1 MFFYLRLDIQ
11 ATMSY
16 NPGMTKQTVTF
27 SHEHYP
33 ELIDALA
40 YARVKI
46 ECAFRKTLQERFDEY
61 QAAYAKSTRLQR
73 WFFGVE
79 KYVDIDDYNRT
90 CEDWCFRR
98 GFHNRLINSITD
110 MIDMLNTNPP
120 PDAITIDYD
129 FWVTISKN
137 QTK

>member
-1 MFFYLRLDIQ
+1 
-11 ATMSY
+11 MS
-16 NPGMTKQTVTF
+16 KQTVTF

-46 ECAFRKTLQERFDEY
+46 DQSHRETVRTRFETH
-61 QAAYAKSTRLQR
+61 QTHYASLTVFKR

-79 KYVDIDDYNRT
+79 TYVDLDDYDRN
-90 CEDWCFRR
+90 CEDWYFTRR
-98 GFHNRLINSITD
+98 FHKLLVDSITD

-129 FWVTISKN
+129 FWVIISRN

>member
-1 MFFYLRLDIQ
+1 
-11 ATMSY
+11 MS
-16 NPGMTKQTVTF
+16 KQTVTF

-46 ECAFRKTLQERFDEY
+46 DQSHRETVRTRFETH
-61 QAAYAKSTRLQR
+61 QTHYASLTVLKR

-79 KYVDIDDYNRT
+79 TYVDLDDYDRR
-90 CEDWCFRR
+90 CEDWYFTRR
-98 GFHNRLINSITD
+98 FHKRLIDSITD

-129 FWVTISKN
+129 FWVTISRN